1 MCRQSS
7 RPSLGGEAGGRSLGF
22 ISPLAP
28 FCGGVATDGY
38 ATDYTC
44 SERDA
49 LQKLVVWQCVGG
61 WTSPNQRLHLAEI
74 EVAFMLRT
82 LLPAAVLVASANLT
96 LAQDIDQ
103 DWQ

>member
-1 MCRQSS
+1 MCHQSS

-22 ISPLAP
+22 ISLGSV
-28 FCGGVATDGY
+28 CHWRY

-49 LQKLVVWQCVGG
+49 LQKLIVWQCVGG

>member
-1 MCRQSS
+1 MCHQSS

-22 ISPLAP
+22 ISLGSV
-28 FCGGVATDGY
+28 FSATDGY

-49 LQKLVVWQCVGG
+49 LQKLIVWQCVGG

>member
-1 MCRQSS
+1 VR
-7 RPSLGGEAGGRSLGF
+7 
-22 ISPLAP
+22 
-28 FCGGVATDGY
+28 
-38 ATDYTC
+38 
-44 SERDA
+44 
-49 LQKLVVWQCVGG
+49 GG

>member
-1 MCRQSS
+1 MCHQSS

-22 ISPLAP
+22 ISLGSV
-28 FCGGVATDGY
+28 FFVATDGY

-49 LQKLVVWQCVGG
+49 LQKLIVWQCVGG